1 MRLAI
6 GGPREAVCADRA
18 GERLLARVC
27 ALVLRETS
35 RRGAA
40 RAAAHVVAGERLLAR
55 VRALVLR
62 ETSRRGAARAGA
74 LQPT

>member
-18 GERLLARVC
+18 RGERLLARVC

-62 ETSRRGAARAGA
+62 ETSRRGAGA